1 MPTNLIITMLLND
14 LPENTP
20 LGTEIATIS
29 PEGLGVSI
37 TSAAISSYERVN
49 YGGMLETENY
59 PSDLFEIIGAKIVLK
74 SALDYEKY
82 PDSFHAYKANFT
94 VDATFSDGT
103 TGRAIAA
110 LQVTDV
116 IEEVRGTGQA
126 DKIFGTN
133 SMDYIITGS
142 GNDQIRGSAGNDVL
156 YGGTGGDKLWGGED
170 ADTFLY
176 KAINESTLKNPDII
190 YDWQHV
196 AGGGTRDVI
205 DLRAI
210 DARSDYSG
218 NQPFKWLGA
227 KDFSGKKGQL
237 NYKYEKDGDTHVY
250 GDLNGDKKADFEI
263 ILDGKIK
270 MYADDFFL

>member
-1 MPTNLIITMLLND
+1 MPANLKITMILKD
-14 LPENTP
+14 LPEDTP

-29 PEGLGVSI
+29 TEMIGVSF
-37 TSAAISSYERVN
+37 TSVSISSYERV
-49 YGGMLETENY
+49 YVGMLEWENY
-59 PSDLFEIIGAKIVLK
+59 PSDLFEIVGAKIVLK
-74 SALDYEKY
+74 SGLDYEKY
-82 PDSFHAYKANFT
+82 DTFDAYNANFAI
-94 VDATFSDGT
+94 DATLSDGT
-103 TGRAIAA
+103 TARAIAG
-110 LQVTDV
+110 LQVTDA
-116 IEEVRGTGQA
+116 IEEIRGTGQA

-142 GNDQIRGSAGNDVL
+142 GNDQIRGSAGDDVL
-156 YGGTGGDKLWGGED
+156 YGGTGGDRLWGGED

-176 KAINESTLKNPDII
+176 KAINESTVKNPDII
-190 YDWQHV
+190 YDWQHI

-227 KDFSGKKGQL
+227 TDFNGKKGQL
-237 NYKYEKDGDTHVY
+237 NYNYEKDGDTHIY

-263 ILDGKIK
+263 VLDGKIK
-270 MYADDFFL
+270 MYADDFLL

>member
-1 MPTNLIITMLLND
+1 MPANLKITMILKD
-14 LPENTP
+14 LPEDTP

-29 PEGLGVSI
+29 TEMIGVSI
-37 TSAAISSYERVN
+37 TSVSISSYERV
-49 YGGMLETENY
+49 YVGMLEWENY

-74 SALDYEKY
+74 SGLDYEKY
-82 PDSFHAYKANFT
+82 DSFDAYNANFT
-94 VDATFSDGT
+94 IDATFSDGT
-103 TGRAIAA
+103 TARAIAG
-110 LQVTDV
+110 LQVTDA
-116 IEEVRGTGQA
+116 IEEIRGTGQA

-142 GNDQIRGSAGNDVL
+142 GNDQIRGSAGDDVL
-156 YGGTGGDKLWGGED
+156 YGGTGGDRLWGGED

-176 KAINESTLKNPDII
+176 KAINESTVKNPDII
-190 YDWQHV
+190 YDWQHI

-227 KDFSGKKGQL
+227 KDFNGKKGQL
-237 NYKYEKDGDTHVY
+237 NYNYEKDGDTHIY

-263 ILDGKIK
+263 VLDGKIK
-270 MYADDFFL
+270 MYADDFLL